1 MTRLS
6 LLLETSW
13 FALALLAVA
22 AFFIVRVALARGR
35 SVSPWSAAFVVFFG
49 GLGLGGLFLANI
61 KYDLFNYQLTVG
73 ETLLAVAFMLFLGS
87 GSILVFG
94 RAWSFWVGLGLALLI
109 TLGLGAVL
117 VRPTTAGIHEAVR
130 SVRWLEFVRPEWLG
144 LLFLA
149 PLAAFV
155 GTGPV
160 NRWARGIIAFGTG
173 ALLALVAI
181 VAKPGDMRVVY
192 IVIPVMLA
200 LSGVFFIVYG
210 WLGGRSS
217 LAGLGPTRKWMAI
230 GARVL
235 GIAAMVMALAEPRIR
250 RPSEHVTVLFVVD
263 RSFSVPQDLDPDRP
277 PTEPLDRRW
286 LRSQKFI
293 EDAVSKRG
301 PTKRNDQA
309 GLILFGKRPKLALPP
324 AAVDRMPVDE
334 RMAGPIDGNYTD
346 IAAAIKLALAS
357 FPEGTSK
364 RIVLISDGNENIGN
378 AEEQA
383 NLAKENGVQIDTVAL
398 APGFRNES
406 EVLVQAVEAPPVTA
420 QGQRLPVRVL
430 VRNATP
436 DRIVVGRLELFKST
450 SGETANVEIEESF
463 QLIDRGPPP
472 KVQLMPGLNVFR
484 FRDRIDPQGD
494 TAFAYRATF
503 TPTESRPAAGGPATP
518 GLAGDRT
525 ANNRAAT
532 AVVSRGQRRVLFLD
546 EAKTL
551 QDSPHRHLIQ
561 SLRVRGNIQVLWRSA
576 ENLPA
581 EKGELGVFLSNFD
594 CLVIAN
600 VPYDRFS
607 GDQAEMIRSSVYDQG
622 CGLIMIGGPDSF
634 GPGGYQ
640 GSPIEAALPV
650 DCEIKALKAAGKGGL
665 VLIMHASEMADGNS
679 WQKQIA
685 KLAIER
691 LGPSDMVGVVQYGFG
706 GGQGVNWHI
715 PFQEIGEDKGR
726 LKAKVDSMM
735 PGDMPDFDPFL
746 RAAADTLADPKHNLS
761 VRHCILISDG
771 DPNYSGP
778 GIKAVADMAAN
789 AVTCTTVG
797 VATHGGAE
805 KSRLKQIAEGT
816 KDGNGKPGNFYDV
829 SNPAQL
835 PAIYIKES
843 RRVSQSFIYDKQFKP
858 TIVGGGGTSDVLAP
872 GLSDLPD
879 LHGFVRTT
887 LKENILAGMS
897 IEGPTVFDQ
906 RFPVLASWRYGLGKA
921 VAFTSDARTQPG
933 DLKQWWDRD
942 WVKSDLYQKFWEQL
956 VNWSMRE
963 AERGKLTLV
972 TEYRDGRV
980 RITADVR
987 DEKDKPVTGLSLR
1000 GGVTLP
1006 NAPPAGEK
1014 PPAVEFKPKGGGIY
1028 EAEFPAEEAGSYFV
1042 NVNAL
1047 EPVRDLNGN
1056 VVLGPDG
1063 RPMMKTFDA
1072 ARAGV
1077 TVPYSPEFAD
1087 LESNT
1092 PMMKRLA
1099 ELTGGQFHTESS
1111 EDLQEWIR
1119 SGEIF
1124 REAKNTTRAL
1134 LPFWFWLVFAAAVLL
1149 LVDVCVRRIALEWG
1163 EVRFAALRFWGGLR
1177 RKDVVDE
1184 ESAGLDKLL
1193 RRKAA
1198 TVDVLDRGRAT
1209 RKFDPTTTSVA
1220 DPAPA
1225 GADEYASRAAT
1236 GPPIATPI
1244 ATRPERA
1251 EPVEDDAFE
1260 KLRKAKERAKHQR
1273 QKRDDEP
1280 DRS

>member
-1 MTRLS
+1 MTRFTFFISDNWL
-6 LLLETSW
+6 
-13 FALALLAVA
+13 ALAFLAVA
-22 AFFIVRVALARGR
+22 AGLATYVAVRQSRQKRIAVRPAIFALILA
-35 SVSPWSAAFVVFFG
+35 
-49 GLGLGGLFLANI
+49 GLGVGGVALANI
-61 KYDLFNYQLTVG
+61 KYDVFDYQLTVG
-73 ETLLAVAFMLFLGS
+73 ETLVGGAVLAFLVS
-87 GSILVFG
+87 GSILIFG
-94 RAWSFWVGLGLALLI
+94 RYWSFWVGLAMSVAMLLGIGALVLRPT
-109 TLGLGAVL
+109 TLGLNEV
-117 VRPTTAGIHEAVR
+117 VR
-130 SVRWLEFVRPEWLG
+130 SVRGLEFVRPEWLG

-149 PLAAFV
+149 PLLAFV
-155 GTGPV
+155 GAGQI
-160 NRWARGIIAFGTG
+160 NRWVRGVIAFGTG
-173 ALLALVAI
+173 AMLAGVAFLS
-181 VAKPGDMRVVY
+181 KSGDLRVLYV
-192 IVIPVMLA
+192 VVPVML
-200 LSGVFFIVYG
+200 LVSFLFFVVYG

-217 LAGLGPTRKWMAI
+217 LAGLGPTRKWLAI
-230 GARVL
+230 GARAFGVA
-235 GIAAMVMALAEPRIR
+235 IVVMALAEPRIR

-286 LRSQKFI
+286 VRSRSFI
-293 EDAVSKRG
+293 EEAVAKRG
-301 PTKRNDQA
+301 PTKRNDQS

-364 RIVLISDGNENIGN
+364 RIVLLSDGNENIGN
-378 AEEQA
+378 AQEQA
-383 NLAKENGVQIDTVAL
+383 DLAVKNGVQIDVVAL

-436 DRIVVGRLELFKST
+436 NRIVVGRLELFKST
-450 SGETANVEIEESF
+450 SGESANVEIEDTP
-463 QLIDRGPPP
+463 QLMDRGPPP
-472 KVQLMPGLNVFR
+472 KVQLLPGLNVFR

-503 TPTESRPAAGGPATP
+503 TPTENRPLEGGPSSP
-518 GLAGDRT
+518 GLSGDRT

-546 EAKTL
+546 EATSFEA
-551 QDSPHRHLIQ
+551 SPHRHLIR
-561 SLRVRGNIQVLWRSA
+561 SLRTRGNIQILWRSA
-576 ENLPA
+576 EKLPA
-581 EKGELGVFLSNFD
+581 EKGELGVYLSNFD
-594 CLVIAN
+594 CLVIGN

-607 GDQAEMIRSSVYDQG
+607 GDQAEMIRASVYDQG

-665 VLIMHASEMADGNS
+665 VLVMHASEMADGNK
-679 WQKQIA
+679 WQKDIA
-685 KLAIER
+685 KLAIDR
-691 LGPSDMVGVVQYGFG
+691 LGPVDMVGVVQYGFG

-715 PFQEIGEDKGR
+715 PFQEVGEDKSR
-726 LKAKVDSMM
+726 LKSKVDSMM

-746 RAAADTLADPKHNLS
+746 RAAADTLADPRYNLT
-761 VRHCILISDG
+761 VKHCILISDG

-789 AVTCTTVG
+789 AITCTTVG

-805 KSRLKQIAEGT
+805 KSRLKLIAEGT

-829 SNPAQL
+829 TNPNQL

-843 RRVSQSFIYDKQFKP
+843 RRVSQSFIYDKPFAP

-872 GLSDLPD
+872 GLPNPLPT

-887 LKENILAGMS
+887 LKENVLAGMS

-906 RFPVLASWRYGLGKA
+906 RFPVLAAWRYGLGKG

-933 DLKQWWDRD
+933 DPKQWWDRD
-942 WVKSDLYQKFWEQL
+942 WVKSDVYQKFWEQL

-963 AERGKLTLV
+963 AERGKMTLV

-980 RITADVR
+980 RVTADVR
-987 DEKDKPVTGLSLR
+987 DDKDKPVSGLAMR
-1000 GGVTLP
+1000 GAVTLP
-1006 NAPPAGEK
+1006 NTPAPGDKIPG
-1014 PPAVEFKPKGGGIY
+1014 VEFRPKGGGLY

-1042 NVNAL
+1042 NVQAL
-1047 EPVRDLNGN
+1047 EPERDANGN
-1056 VVLGPDG
+1056 LVLGLDG
-1063 RPMMKTFDA
+1063 RPVMKTYDA
-1072 ARAGV
+1072 ARSGV

-1092 PMMKRLA
+1092 PLMKRLA
-1099 ELTGGQFHTESS
+1099 ELTGGQFHTESE
-1111 EDLQEWIR
+1111 EDLNQWIK
-1119 SGEIF
+1119 SGEVY
-1124 REAKNTTRAL
+1124 RNAPNTTRAL

-1149 LVDVCVRRIALEWG
+1149 LFDVGVRRIALEWS
-1163 EVRFAALRFWGGLR
+1163 EVRFGAIKFWAGLR
-1177 RKDVVDE
+1177 KREVVDT

-1198 TVDVLDRGRAT
+1198 TADVIDRSRAT
-1209 RKFDPTTTSVA
+1209 RKFDPSAAPAA

-1225 GADEYASRAAT
+1225 GADEYASRAPSGPT
-1236 GPPIATPI
+1236 GAPPVAP
-1244 ATRPERA
+1244 RA
-1251 EPVEDDAFE
+1251 EQPAEEEDAFA

-1273 QKRDDEP
+1273 QKRQDDE
-1280 DRS
+1280 R